1 MEGACVYNDS
11 CYNPVLV
18 MYKEFEKNKVL
29 YFIYTSQNSYH
40 QIIETKVL
48 TQILPNNCIH
58 ILTYLPYF
66 DDLIYTLNTWVS
78 IATNRL
84 KLLNKQDYNKEI
96 NILLDK
102 IDSPPKNNL
111 DIKFKDNFKKNNN

>member
-29 YFIYTSQNSYH
+29 YFIFTSQNSYH
-40 QIIETKVL
+40 QIIQTKVL
-48 TQILPNNCIH
+48 TQILPKNCIH
-58 ILTYLPYF
+58 ILSKLPYF
-66 DDLIYTLNTWVS
+66 DDLIITLNTWVS
-78 IATNRL
+78 IAKGRL
-84 KLLNKQDYNKEI
+84 NLLNKQDYNKEI

-102 IDSPPKNNL
+102 IDFPSKNDL
-111 DIKFKDNFKKNNN
+111 DIKFQDKFKKNNN

>member
-29 YFIYTSQNSYH
+29 YFIDTSQNSYH

-48 TQILPNNCIH
+48 TQIYNNLFF
-58 ILTYLPYF
+58 LTYLPYF
-66 DDLIYTLNTWVS
+66 DDLIYTKYMGFNCNKS
-78 IATNRL
+78 I
-84 KLLNKQDYNKEI
+84 
-96 NILLDK
+96 
-102 IDSPPKNNL
+102 KN
-111 DIKFKDNFKKNNN
+111 